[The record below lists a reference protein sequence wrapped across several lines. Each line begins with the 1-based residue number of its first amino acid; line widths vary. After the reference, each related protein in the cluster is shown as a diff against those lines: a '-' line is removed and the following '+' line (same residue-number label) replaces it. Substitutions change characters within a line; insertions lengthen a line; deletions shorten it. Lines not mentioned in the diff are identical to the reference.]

1 MRYAWQVKITKD
13 GPGAKALL
21 QLLEDKD
28 CILSLSK
35 VVNPLFDNIMDT
47 NVSVRAEDKRK

>member
-1 MRYAWQVKITKD
+1 MKITKD